1 MDLAEGAAAQRRA
14 ARELVTK
21 AVARLAQTRGETW
34 IQKARLRPFIQ
45 RMDPTFHESNFGFS
59 SFNEMLS
66 SMSDVLET
74 RRGEFDHQLRL
85 RRDPASV
92 EAVPL

>member
-1 MDLAEGAAAQRRA
+1 M
-14 ARELVTK
+14 TK